1 MNISEA
7 NATYRV
13 LGWLRRLTITGDP
26 EVRREEIDAL
36 RFLTERA
43 YKTLAAAAPELDP
56 LAVVERIR
64 AADSD
69 GAAQAVCRALAA
81 HEAHGG
87 SIPWP
92 SVRGPF
98 EDWRAAH
105 AAAGEGERPGPLDPE
120 DDRRPPTSIPESA
133 AQGSVGVDTTT
144 GA

>member
-1 MNISEA
+1 VNIGEA
-7 NATYRV
+7 NATYLV
-13 LGWLRRLTITGDP
+13 LGWLRRLTITSDP
-26 EVRREEIDAL
+26 DIGHEEIDAL

-56 LAVVERIR
+56 LAVVERLR

-92 SVRGPF
+92 SVRGSF
-98 EDWRAAH
+98 EDWQAAH
-105 AAAGEGERPGPLDPE
+105 VAAGDRERPGPLDPE
-120 DDRRPPTSIPESA
+120 DDRRPPTSIPESSP
-133 AQGSVGVDTTT
+133 QGSVGVDTTT